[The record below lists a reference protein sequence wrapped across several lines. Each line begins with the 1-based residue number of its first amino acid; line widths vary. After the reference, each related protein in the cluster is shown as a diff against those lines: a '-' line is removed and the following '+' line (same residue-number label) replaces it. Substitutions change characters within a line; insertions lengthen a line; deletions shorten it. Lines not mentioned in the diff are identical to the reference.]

1 MKVDG
6 EGKTKNNEVKLVDD
20 EREETKPMTEL
31 AQQSRIV
38 DLLASQDTMMNVKPT
53 EIG

>member
-6 EGKTKNNEVKLVDD
+6 GAKTKNNEVSLADD

-31 AQQSRIV
+31 AQRSRV
-38 DLLASQDTMMNVKPT
+38 VNLLASQDTMMNVKPK
-53 EIG
+53 